1 MSATMQRRAPQTP
14 IMPGWTLAVGAAAV
28 GLSILAAA
36 MGGSPT
42 ILPPASITV
51 ARTLSFDDAA
61 DGAVIVTDVTTHAQ
75 VARLAPGSDNFIRGT
90 LRGLAHGG
98 SHERSP
104 LANHPF
110 VLTAWSDGRLTLD
123 DPVLHRRLDLEA
135 FGSLNSGAFAKLLT
149 AEERK

>member
-1 MSATMQRRAPQTP
+1 MSGAMQRKVPTAP
-14 IMPGWTLAVGAAAV
+14 IMPGWVLAVGAGAV
-28 GLSILAAA
+28 GLAILAAA
-36 MGGSPT
+36 IGGSPT
-42 ILPPASITV
+42 ILPPASVNV
-51 ARTLSFDDAA
+51 ARTLSFDDAP
-61 DGAVIVTDVTTHAQ
+61 DGAVIVTDVTTHAE
-75 VARLAPGSDNFIRGT
+75 VARLAPGADNFIRGT

-98 SHERSP
+98 SHERNP

-149 AEERK
+149 TEERK